1 MTLTASDV
9 EKAAG
14 SLARVARRTELD
26 YNEPGWPGG
35 PSWTTT
41 IG

>member
-26 YNEPGWPGG
+26 YNDCAAP
-35 PSWTTT
+35 TT
-41 IG
+41 